1 MPAMSGFAS
10 LIVLQAMLREMLS
23 QYFEYMKST
32 LVPGDSTRGIDCLND
47 GSVCAQDSRSRRE
60 ERSSYIL

>member
-10 LIVLQAMLREMLS
+10 LIVLQVMLREMLS
-23 QYFEYMKST
+23 RYFEFLIFV
-32 LVPGDSTRGIDCLND
+32 LVEENSIRGMDCLND
-47 GSVCAQDSRSRRE
+47 GSVCAEDSRSRKE